1 MCHNVIDPGPPTN
14 IVLTQIGCRRVQV
27 TWTPPAGFPEATYHV
42 YVNRDFVNINGIEVT
57 ENSYATNSL
66 LVNFNVTIQVRATT
80 GTYLSVPA
88 ISDTLTIR
96 GKVILTLVEL

>member
-1 MCHNVIDPGPPTN
+1 M
-14 IVLTQIGCRRVQV
+14 TQIGCRRLQV
-27 TWTPPAGFPEATYHV
+27 TWSPPAGFPEAIYHV
-42 YVNRDFVNINGIEVT
+42 YINRDLVNVSGIEVT
-57 ENSYATNSL
+57 ETSYTTKSF

-96 GKVILTLVEL
+96 GKINITLVE